1 MRTTKLETERL
12 IIRDIDMM
20 TLNTERLTIR
30 RFSENDGD
38 DLYEYFSN
46 PNVLKFEPHKPFTKD
61 EVLAEAKWRS
71 NDERFLAVCLRS
83 GKVIGN
89 LYFSKGDFETWEVGY
104 VFNDKYWGS
113 GYASESLSAL
123 LDYAFVNLNVRRII
137 AKCDSQN
144 TPSWKLLE
152 RVGMRREATML
163 QNVFFFTDEN
173 GAPIWKDT
181 YQYAMLRSEY
191 CHG

>member
-1 MRTTKLETERL
+1 
-12 IIRDIDMM
+12 MM
-20 TLNTERLTIR
+20 TLNTERLIIR
-30 RFSENDGD
+30 SFSENDGE

-61 EVLAEAKWRS
+61 EALAEAKWRE
-71 NDERFLAVCLRS
+71 NDERFLAVCLKS

-89 LYFSKGDFETWEVGY
+89 LYFSKGDFETWEIGY
-104 VFNDKYWGS
+104 VFNDKYWGN
-113 GYASESLSAL
+113 GYATESLSAL
-123 LDYAFVNLNVRRII
+123 LDYAFVSLNARRII
-137 AKCDSQN
+137 AKCDPKN

-173 GAPIWKDT
+173 GTPIWKDT
-181 YQYAMLRSEY
+181 YQYAMLRTEY
-191 CHG
+191 MAEHRD